1 MTMRR
6 LPYDQILQGDSLDI
20 LKEFPENSVD
30 VVFAD
35 PPYNLQLRSEL
46 WRPDNSFVD
55 AVDNSWDQFETF
67 SAYDTFCESWLSA
80 CKVILKRQAPYGSL
94 ELTIIFFEL
103 ARSCKTLDFG
113 S

>member
-35 PPYNLQLRSEL
+35 PPYNCSFEANCGAQTTHLLMQWMIHGTNLKLFRHTIRS
-46 WRPDNSFVD
+46 VK
-55 AVDNSWDQFETF
+55 A
-67 SAYDTFCESWLSA
+67 
-80 CKVILKRQAPYGSL
+80 G
-94 ELTIIFFEL
+94 
-103 ARSCKTLDFG
+103 
-113 S
+113 